1 VIAVNT
7 TLKLLLFL
15 ALLVAATIFT
25 LFYSLA
31 TITVLGVRIP
41 LIVVAILLTAVVG
54 IWFEKE
60 IKYLLLEVLE

>member
-1 VIAVNT
+1 MIAVNT

>member
-15 ALLVAATIFT
+15 ALLVVATIFT

>member
-1 VIAVNT
+1 MNT